1 MGTERSVNEL
11 FEHYYTELVSLLPM
25 QDAKFLDDLCS
36 HGLTPKQFKDEHR
49 SLMQHNETAAYFL
62 DHKIMPRLATGDTT
76 NLFTLFTVM
85 KNCDHDDVKDLA
97 EKMEREC
104 KCKLYTSSYSIAI
117 YSTCICINLTWLPYN
132 TKLWR

>member
-1 MGTERSVNEL
+1 MDTERSVTEL
-11 FEHYYTELVSLLPM
+11 FEHYCTQLVSLLPM
-25 QDAKFLDDLCS
+25 RDAKFLDDLCS
-36 HGLTPKQFKDEHR
+36 HGLTPEQFKHKHR
-49 SLMQHNETAAYFL
+49 SLMQHNETASYFL

-85 KNCDHDDVKDLA
+85 KNCDRDDVKDLA

-117 YSTCICINLTWLPYN
+117 
-132 TKLWR
+132 